1 LQTQKFF
8 SRDKNSHEKGNSPS
22 SAADSSA
29 KNNSPPLA
37 GEASPKNNA
46 SALVT
51 ENNLTPGNR
60 QQSKKN

>member
-1 LQTQKFF
+1 
-8 SRDKNSHEKGNSPS
+8 
-22 SAADSSA
+22 
-29 KNNSPPLA
+29 LA

-51 ENNLTPGNR
+51 ENNLTPGKR